1 METIIHFFSNQAPL
15 WSLIL
20 AASIACAVA
29 GFLLAARIWGSNR
42 KRLKTALDDSS
53 YLAGQW
59 ATLGISQSQ
68 FVEKLSHKLADRS
81 TQLRER
87 EISLNA
93 VIREREETIAE
104 LQDRLENME
113 DSRTGLSEREVEA
126 LQMQV
131 TEIQKRDSRIRTLE
145 ARLQFLDSQNE
156 QNVQDHQKQVRVL
169 LQRIAALEENS
180 GGQVESEI
188 SENNRQLTELL
199 EHRCRELEELRDEF
213 YAKEEDLT
221 GLREQNATLKKSVDD
236 LVASWAKKK
245 NQDGDADALRDQLAE
260 TRTELAQLRKDY
272 EKQEVELKVL
282 REEAPEGESG
292 IATELVALKSDLEDS
307 REELNRSSAQIDV
320 LLNVI
325 ENRDLLVEELER
337 QLSSDSKQSQVQA
350 LSQTIAD
357 LQSKL
362 TRTEDELSRQKQEAT
377 DLREQLASSSSA
389 SSSRG
394 TPVSV
399 GSDEQGRITERK
411 ASGKRWREGEKSIIY
426 FGENSAYIKTDS
438 SRLIK
443 EIARD
448 VIDLG
453 CQLSVLGFAENEGTE
468 DFNET
473 ISTRRAEA
481 VRERFEAEGV
491 DASLVMVKGNGQ
503 DPKYS
508 NSKESWKARRVEI
521 VVLPVAEII
530 N

>member
-1 METIIHFFSNQAPL
+1 METIIHFFSNQVPL

-20 AASIACAVA
+20 ATSIACAVV
-29 GFLLAARIWGSNR
+29 GFFLAAKIWGSNR

-68 FVEKLSHKLADRS
+68 FVEKLSQKLADKTS
-81 TQLRER
+81 QLRDR

-104 LQDRLENME
+104 LQDRIGNIEH
-113 DSRTGLSEREVEA
+113 SRADLSEREVEA

-131 TEIQKRDSRIRTLE
+131 SEIQKRDNRIRTLE

-156 QNVQDHQKQVRVL
+156 QNVQEHQKQVRVL
-169 LQRIAALEENS
+169 LERIAALEENT
-180 GGQVESEI
+180 GGPMESEI

-199 EHRCRELEELRDEF
+199 ERRCRELEELRDEF
-213 YAKEEDLT
+213 YAKEEDLSK
-221 GLREQNATLKKSVDD
+221 LREQNANLKKSVDD

-245 NQDGDADALRDQLAE
+245 TQDGDSDELREELEE
-260 TRTELAQLRKDY
+260 TRTQLAQLRKEY
-272 EKQEVELKVL
+272 EKQEVELNVL
-282 REEAPEGESG
+282 REDTPGGESG
-292 IATELVALKSDLEDS
+292 IASELVALKSDLDES

-362 TRTEDELSRQKQEAT
+362 TRTEDELSRQRQEAT
-377 DLREQLASSSSA
+377 DLREQLESSPDASPY
-389 SSSRG
+389 RG
-394 TPVSV
+394 TTVAF
-399 GSDEQGRITERK
+399 GSDENHRLTERK
-411 ASGKRWREGEKSIIY
+411 AAGKRWREGEKSIIY

-438 SRLIK
+438 SRIIK

-491 DASLVMVKGNGQ
+491 DASLVMVKGNGE
-503 DPKYS
+503 DPNYS